1 MFDDVAF
8 DTAPIESLAQ
18 SHLPP
23 SASLRR
29 CTDSDGA
36 LPSMGGR
43 LSTAAT
49 TNYYTDIG

>member
-1 MFDDVAF
+1 MFDDVAL
-8 DTAPIESLAQ
+8 DTAPIE

-43 LSTAAT
+43 LSTAST